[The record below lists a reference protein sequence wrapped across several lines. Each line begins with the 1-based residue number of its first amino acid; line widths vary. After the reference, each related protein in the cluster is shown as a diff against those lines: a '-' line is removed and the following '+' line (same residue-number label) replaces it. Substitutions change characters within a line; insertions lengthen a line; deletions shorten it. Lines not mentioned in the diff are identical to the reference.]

1 MRYVFHVALLL
12 CSGTC
17 VAGPFELK
25 FLDVDGRPVAGTV
38 VTLRSIDASR
48 APARAVESVMDQL
61 ELQFVPHVLVVPRGS
76 SVSFRNSDSVSHQVY
91 SFSPARRFKLPLYRG
106 EPYPPEVFGRGG
118 VVTLGCNIHDQ
129 MRALVYVVEG
139 QYYGRTDEQG
149 VWSVADVEPGEY
161 TVSIWHPRS
170 RSQGPVL
177 EQKLRVSA
185 ADPPHLLRATARL
198 NLRSTSQVPANWDV
212 Y

>member
-12 CSGTC
+12 CSGTS
-17 VAGPFELK
+17 VAAPFEMK
-25 FLDVDGRPVAGTV
+25 FLDVDGRPVADTV
-38 VTLRSIDASR
+38 VTLRSTDASR
-48 APARAVESVMDQL
+48 APARPVERVMDQL

-76 SVSFRNSDSVSHQVY
+76 SVAFRNSDSVSHQVY

-106 EPYPPEVFGRGG
+106 EPYPPQVFDRGG

-129 MRALVYVVEG
+129 MRAHVYVVEG
-139 QYYGRTDEQG
+139 QYYGRTDKQG

-161 TVSIWHPRS
+161 AISIWHPLS

-177 EQKLRVSA
+177 ERKLQVGA
-185 ADPPHLLRATARL
+185 ADPPHLLRATAKL
-198 NLRSTSQVPANWDV
+198 NLRSASQVPANWDV